1 MKKLL
6 VVATVALMTTS
17 AFAKSHMVR
26 FYGWDGGARN
36 NSFDFSTV
44 SNDADGAAETST
56 TNIALNY
63 AYAVTSEI
71 QIGATY
77 RSYTGTA
84 ANEAVGATKPSDVAR
99 TTMGISGYYN
109 LDGDIGNTNYLALHY
124 DMTNWGEADSEG
136 AKDDSQTDLILEFGH
151 RWTVGTGWGF
161 DLTYAPSVTYT
172 MTTFSPDAA
181 GSNDVVTSQIGWNFL
196 KVDVLF

>member
-26 FYGWDGGARN
+26 MFGWDGGDRTS
-36 NSFDFSTV
+36 SFDFSLE
-44 SNDADGAAETST
+44 NDGADTETT
-56 TNIALNY
+56 TRKIALNY

-71 QIGATY
+71 QVGGTY
-77 RSYTGTA
+77 KNYNESTDGDVNAGSYTTIGL
-84 ANEAVGATKPSDVAR
+84 
-99 TTMGISGYYN
+99 SGYYN
-109 LDGDIGNTNYLALHY
+109 LDGDLGNTNYLGLHY
-124 DMTNWGEADSEG
+124 NMTSFADDATSS
-136 AKDDSQTDLILEFGH
+136 SQDGNTQNDIVLEFGH
-151 RWTVGTGWGF
+151 RWTVGSAWGF

-172 MTTFSPDAA
+172 LSTVTPDGGDSTSPTAL
-181 GSNDVVTSQIGWNFL
+181 GWNFL